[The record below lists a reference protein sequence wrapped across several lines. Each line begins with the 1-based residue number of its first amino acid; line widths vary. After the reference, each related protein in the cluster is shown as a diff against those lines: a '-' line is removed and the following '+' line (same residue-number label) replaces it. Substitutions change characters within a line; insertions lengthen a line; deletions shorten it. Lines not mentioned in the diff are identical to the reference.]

1 MDIPYDTT
9 YVAIRPRIEE
19 PDQEPDQES
28 DQEPD
33 QEPNSESNPDP
44 TPTLTHYEIQVGPPT
59 DFTKIWVMATYSTLE
74 IATYAF
80 ELMLQ
85 TAFNKKEL
93 FFQFPTEEDVLEL
106 MNSEQEQ
113 GQEQE
118 QEQRQ
123 RQELELEQKQ
133 AIKYLN

>member
-9 YVAIRPRIEE
+9 YVAIRPRYE
-19 PDQEPDQES
+19 
-28 DQEPD
+28 
-33 QEPNSESNPDP
+33 DP
-44 TPTLTHYEIQVGPPT
+44 VEDPETDSTPTLTHYEIQVGPPT
-59 DFTKIWVMATYSTLE
+59 DFTKIWVMATYSSLE

-85 TAFNKKEL
+85 TAFNKEEL

-113 GQEQE
+113 
-118 QEQRQ
+118 RQ
-123 RQELELEQKQ
+123 ELEQKQ
-133 AIKYLN
+133 DIKYLN